1 MLKIVVLISGH
12 GSNLQAIIDTLES
25 RKIEAQI
32 TAIISNKANAGGLER
47 ARKHGITAYVISKQ
61 KNQSRDDYD
70 VRLGEVL
77 DRLDPDLI
85 VLAGFMR
92 ILSSKLV
99 NQFRGK
105 MINIHP
111 SLLPK
116 YRGTNTHERALTAK
130 ESEHGCSIHFVTPEL
145 DGGPVIAQARFPIN
159 TNDNIETL
167 SACVQQLEHKLYP
180 LIIEWFCQNRIVLK
194 DELVFLDGT
203 VLAEPYLMV

>member
-12 GSNLQAIIDTLES
+12 GSNLQAIIDALES
-25 RKIEAQI
+25 RNLNAKI

-47 ARKHGITAYVISKQ
+47 ARKHGIPAYVISKQ

-145 DGGPVIAQARFPIN
+145 DGGPVIAQAMFPIN

-180 LIIEWFCQNRIVLK
+180 LIIEWFSQNRIVLK

-203 VLAEPYLMV
+203 VLADPYLMV

>member
-12 GSNLQAIIDTLES
+12 GSNLQAIIDALES
-25 RKIEAQI
+25 RNLNAKI

-47 ARKHGITAYVISKQ
+47 ARKHGIPAYVISKQ

-105 MINIHP
+105 MINVHP

-116 YRGTNTHERALTAK
+116 YRGTNTHERALTAN

-180 LIIEWFCQNRIVLK
+180 LIIEWFSQNRIVLK

>member
-12 GSNLQAIIDTLES
+12 GSNLQAIIDALES
-25 RKIEAQI
+25 RNINAKI
-32 TAIISNKANAGGLER
+32 TAIISNKANAAGLER
-47 ARKHGITAYVISKQ
+47 ARKHGIPAYVISKQ
-61 KNQSRDDYD
+61 KNQPRDEYD
-70 VRLGEVL
+70 LRLGEVL

-116 YRGTNTHERALTAK
+116 YRGTNTHERVLTAK

-145 DGGPVIAQARFPIN
+145 DGGPVIAQAKFVIKS
-159 TNDNIETL
+159 NDNTETL

-180 LIIEWFCQNRIVLK
+180 LIIEWFSQNRIVLK

>member
-12 GSNLQAIIDTLES
+12 GSNLQAIIDALEY
-25 RKIEAQI
+25 RNLNAKI

-47 ARKHGITAYVISKQ
+47 ARKYGIPAYVIPKQ

-105 MINIHP
+105 MINVHP

-180 LIIEWFCQNRIVLK
+180 LIIEWFSQNRIVLK

>member
-12 GSNLQAIIDTLES
+12 GSNLQAIIDALES
-25 RKIEAQI
+25 RNLNAKI

-47 ARKHGITAYVISKQ
+47 ARKHGIPAYVISKQ

-116 YRGTNTHERALTAK
+116 YRGTNTHERALTAN

-180 LIIEWFCQNRIVLK
+180 LIIEWFSQNRIVLK

>member
-12 GSNLQAIIDTLES
+12 GSNLQAIIDALES
-25 RKIEAQI
+25 RNLNAKI

-47 ARKHGITAYVISKQ
+47 ARKHGIPAYVISKQ

-116 YRGTNTHERALTAK
+116 YRGTNTHERALTAN

-180 LIIEWFCQNRIVLK
+180 LIIEWFSQNRIVLK

-203 VLAEPYLMV
+203 VLADPYLMV